1 MNKRVRISKSTSE
14 KIIKIQNSFLNE
26 KGFKVTRS
34 SIVNKSILEAFN
46 EKDTFI
52 NSKTYVDWSIQ
63 TSFILEDKTVVTPE
77 LLSVEYDKIKEY
89 YKVKTGKSIS
99 LAQIINISISKLK

>member
-63 TSFILEDKTVVTPE
+63 TSFILEEKTVE
-77 LLSVEYDKIKEY
+77 IISKIKEY